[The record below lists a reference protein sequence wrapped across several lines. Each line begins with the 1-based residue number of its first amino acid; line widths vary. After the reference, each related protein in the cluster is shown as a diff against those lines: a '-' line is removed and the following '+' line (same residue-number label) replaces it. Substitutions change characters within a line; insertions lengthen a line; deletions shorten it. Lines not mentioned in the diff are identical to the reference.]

1 MMTLTGCSKDEF
13 TCSEG
18 SCVTMDKRCDGKEDC
33 QDYSDER
40 ACTSIQTF
48 DGYNKFRVPH
58 PIGNQTK
65 LIVNLSIFID
75 KIINIDENNGYFKI
89 KMRMVRTWYNPHLK
103 FINLKRT
110 AVKNL
115 MSSDDMKIMWVP
127 WSVFHNIEHLNEAKN
142 TGTKEILMI
151 IPSPGFKFTRSD
163 KTNFQNTR
171 IFEGSENAIYYE
183 NEISVNWLC
192 HFNMAWYPFD
202 SQICSLQMF
211 HTEASIAFNPV
222 SVAYF
227 GTKQLPQHYY
237 KFVAM
242 CSHNVSN
249 RPGVIVEVHLGRP
262 LLGSILTIFLPTG
275 VLIILSQMVGAF
287 HRDHLDMVI
296 GVNLT
301 LLLVLSNL

>member
-1 MMTLTGCSKDEF
+1 MGCSKDEF

-75 KIINIDENNGYFKI
+75 KIININENNGYFKI

-115 MSSDDMKIMWVP
+115 ISSDDIKIMWIP
-127 WSVFHNIEHLNEAKN
+127 WSVFHNEVYSL
-142 TGTKEILMI
+142 T
-151 IPSPGFKFTRSD
+151 PPGLWG
-163 KTNFQNTR
+163 
-171 IFEGSENAIYYE
+171 I
-183 NEISVNWLC
+183 
-192 HFNMAWYPFD
+192 HP
-202 SQICSLQMF
+202 
-211 HTEASIAFNPV
+211 
-222 SVAYF
+222 
-227 GTKQLPQHYY
+227 
-237 KFVAM
+237 
-242 CSHNVSN
+242 
-249 RPGVIVEVHLGRP
+249 PGLWGIDPP
-262 LLGSILTIFLPTG
+262 LLGAWG
-275 VLIILSQMVGAF
+275 EGE
-287 HRDHLDMVI
+287 
-296 GVNLT
+296 
-301 LLLVLSNL
+301 